1 MDDVRSSE
9 SDVGEE
15 RPVVEDIVP
24 AKKPMS
30 ERKKLA
36 MDNMR
41 KAAVAKR
48 LENARVSA
56 LARTTAALEKKAA
69 ELHAKTELE
78 TANVLAAE
86 VLRKE
91 KKDWK
96 GIQKAQRLHQQ
107 KPDEE
112 SSSSSDD
119 QEPPRRR
126 KKRGNGYDALEA
138 KVTELSTQLLKM
150 RLKLKYQQP
159 VAAAP
164 PAEQQQAEELS
175 KAAAAKIRSNY
186 IGFSMP
192 RLME

>member
-1 MDDVRSSE
+1 ME
-9 SDVGEE
+9 
-15 RPVVEDIVP
+15 
-24 AKKPMS
+24 
-30 ERKKLA
+30 
-36 MDNMR
+36 NMR

-48 LENARVSA
+48 LENARVAA

-91 KKDWK
+91 KKEWK

-107 KPDEE
+107 KPEE
-112 SSSSSDD
+112 ESSSSSSDD

-126 KKRGNGYDALEA
+126 KKQRGGYDALEA
-138 KVTELSTQLLKM
+138 KVSELSTQLLKM
-150 RLKLKYQQP
+150 RLKLKYQQQQP

-164 PAEQQQAEELS
+164 PAEQQQPDELS